1 MTRNEFVLQAMLNM
15 AGNAKLMSTNMHCV
29 TSDSKAIAEAAKHL
43 ADAAET
49 VAFFE

>member
-1 MTRNEFVLQAMLNM
+1 MLNM
-15 AGNAKLMSTNMHCV
+15 AGNAKLMSTNMHC
-29 TSDSKAIAEAAKHL
+29 KAIAEAAKHL